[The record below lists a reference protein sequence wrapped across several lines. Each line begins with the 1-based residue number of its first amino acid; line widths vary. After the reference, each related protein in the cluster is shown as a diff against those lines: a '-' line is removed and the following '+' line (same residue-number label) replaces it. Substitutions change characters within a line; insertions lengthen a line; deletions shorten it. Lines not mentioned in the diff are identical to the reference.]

1 MNIYKKNRGYEM
13 KKRLILCMVVLII
26 IIAVAFFAKSAKA
39 NKLVAEEI
47 TEIVLISPPF
57 EKR

>member
-1 MNIYKKNRGYEM
+1 MRKFKNTKKC
-13 KKRLILCMVVLII
+13 ILFLLII
-26 IIAVAFFAKSAKA
+26 IIAFALFAKFTKP

-57 EKR
+57 ER